1 MARDQEHIATLHKR
15 MSFLYV
21 SPMTKAGGE
30 INEMHI
36 GLGGTMST
44 LFLKNLAHKTHR
56 GLEGRVRGGK

>member
-15 MSFLYV
+15 MSFLDV
-21 SPMTKAGGE
+21 STMTKAEGE